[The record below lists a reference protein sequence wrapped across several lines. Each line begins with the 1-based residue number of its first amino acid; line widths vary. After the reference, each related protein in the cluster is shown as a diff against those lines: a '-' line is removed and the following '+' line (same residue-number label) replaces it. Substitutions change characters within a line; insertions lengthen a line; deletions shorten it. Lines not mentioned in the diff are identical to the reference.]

1 MPSDTLYFTVTAP
14 STVVNVDSLTS
25 NPINGSQDLYLMDGG
40 DISDLE
46 IKKMGKG
53 DGAADTFNFDLSA
66 FDDDFT
72 VNIVSEGSE
81 DSFIIDNAS
90 SFSVNSSGV
99 YTILYIGSDGNS
111 HEVTIDPENA
121 SVIVNLAGD
130 DIVSGT
136 SGDDVID
143 QFYLGDPHGDVVDG
157 ADGIDD
163 VIDALGGNDSISA
176 GAGQDTVYGG
186 SGADTIYGQ
195 GGNDL
200 IYGDK
205 TLDPQYTSEA
215 FSVSNSSFENAT
227 LSDGA
232 HTLSDGAHTSGSIS
246 GWTLSPGA
254 SAGVYNPKS
263 WFDESTITG
272 QNVAWLY
279 DDGDGISQT
288 TAEVFQDG
296 KTYQFQMDIGDSYQQ
311 SANFTVNIYAGATLI
326 GTVSG
331 NAGDEDRLDSLT
343 VSSDGYSD
351 PSLNGSPIRIEI
363 VKDSGGELL
372 VDNVTAAVLTPI
384 ADDDYPG
391 GNDIIYG
398 GVGDDTI
405 FSGAGND
412 TIYGGADAD
421 ALDGGSG
428 DDALGGGEGNDTLS
442 GQLGDD
448 LLTGGGGDDV
458 FIYAPGDG
466 NDTITDFNFGNT
478 GALGDGDITNN
489 DFIDLGAY
497 YDSMDELRAD
507 FADDGILNQSNA
519 LDDEGNATD
528 YSDNTQFSGGSVTM
542 QGATPASFTADN
554 TGVVCFTSGTAIMTP
569 TGEVLIDELRPG
581 DMVNTLDNGPQPIA
595 WIGRRD
601 VTKMELAA
609 QETLRPIMIKK
620 SVLGAKRDIF
630 VSRQHGM
637 LINGDNFARAIHLA
651 DYLPGVR
658 IAHGKKKVTYIHLMF
673 DAHQIIFAEGMPSE
687 SFFPGPQALAM
698 MASHEF
704 KKLVSSFP
712 QLENIETLEA
722 ATECYGALARPF
734 LKRKEVEKACKKLK
748 VTQNDKRPAVEKKVG
763 TYPKRV
769 SHSRNTHSDPQPQ
782 YA

>member
-1 MPSDTLYFTVTAP
+1 
-14 STVVNVDSLTS
+14 
-25 NPINGSQDLYLMDGG
+25 
-40 DISDLE
+40 
-46 IKKMGKG
+46 
-53 DGAADTFNFDLSA
+53 
-66 FDDDFT
+66 
-72 VNIVSEGSE
+72 
-81 DSFIIDNAS
+81 
-90 SFSVNSSGV
+90 
-99 YTILYIGSDGNS
+99 
-111 HEVTIDPENA
+111 
-121 SVIVNLAGD
+121 
-130 DIVSGT
+130 
-136 SGDDVID
+136 
-143 QFYLGDPHGDVVDG
+143 
-157 ADGIDD
+157 
-163 VIDALGGNDSISA
+163 
-176 GAGQDTVYGG
+176 
-186 SGADTIYGQ
+186 
-195 GGNDL
+195 
-200 IYGDK
+200 
-205 TLDPQYTSEA
+205 
-215 FSVSNSSFENAT
+215 
-227 LSDGA
+227 
-232 HTLSDGAHTSGSIS
+232 
-246 GWTLSPGA
+246 
-254 SAGVYNPKS
+254 
-263 WFDESTITG
+263 
-272 QNVAWLY
+272 
-279 DDGDGISQT
+279 
-288 TAEVFQDG
+288 
-296 KTYQFQMDIGDSYQQ
+296 
-311 SANFTVNIYAGATLI
+311 
-326 GTVSG
+326 
-331 NAGDEDRLDSLT
+331 
-343 VSSDGYSD
+343 
-351 PSLNGSPIRIEI
+351 
-363 VKDSGGELL
+363 
-372 VDNVTAAVLTPI
+372 
-384 ADDDYPG
+384 
-391 GNDIIYG
+391 
-398 GVGDDTI
+398 
-405 FSGAGND
+405 
-412 TIYGGADAD
+412 
-421 ALDGGSG
+421 
-428 DDALGGGEGNDTLS
+428 
-442 GQLGDD
+442 
-448 LLTGGGGDDV
+448 
-458 FIYAPGDG
+458 
-466 NDTITDFNFGNT
+466 
-478 GALGDGDITNN
+478 
-489 DFIDLGAY
+489 
-497 YDSMDELRAD
+497 MDELRAD

-569 TGEVLIDELRPG
+569 TGEVLIDDLRPG

-609 QETLRPIMIKK
+609 EETLRPIMIKK

>member
-1 MPSDTLYFTVTAP
+1 MPADTLYFTVTAP

-163 VIDALGGNDSISA
+163 VIDALGGNDRISA
-176 GAGQDTVYGG
+176 GDGQDTVYGG

-200 IYGDK
+200 IYG
-205 TLDPQYTSEA
+205 
-215 FSVSNSSFENAT
+215 
-227 LSDGA
+227 
-232 HTLSDGAHTSGSIS
+232 
-246 GWTLSPGA
+246 
-254 SAGVYNPKS
+254 GV
-263 WFDESTITG
+263 G
-272 QNVAWLY
+272 
-279 DDGDGISQT
+279 DD
-288 TAEVFQDG
+288 
-296 KTYQFQMDIGDSYQQ
+296 
-311 SANFTVNIYAGATLI
+311 L
-326 GTVSG
+326 
-331 NAGDEDRLDSLT
+331 
-343 VSSDGYSD
+343 
-351 PSLNGSPIRIEI
+351 
-363 VKDSGGELL
+363 
-372 VDNVTAAVLTPI
+372 
-384 ADDDYPG
+384 
-391 GNDIIYG
+391 IYG

-712 QLENIETLEA
+712 QLENIDTLEA
-722 ATECYGALARPF
+722 APECYGALARPF
-734 LKRKEVEKACKKLK
+734 LKHKEVEKACRKLTNTVSPK
-748 VTQNDKRPAVEKKVG
+748 AKNKCATPLIDKAVFRQK
-763 TYPKRV
+763 PK
-769 SHSRNTHSDPQPQ
+769 
-782 YA
+782 AL